1 MVGRSKPTGLYAIKA
16 DGTLMNR
23 AQIDGK
29 SIDDGDYVIIDSQLK
44 EYYNTLNL
52 PLISDKIR

>member
-16 DGTLMNR
+16 DGTSMNR